1 MALLRFKET
10 CTLNT
15 VSPEEAW
22 EWSTLLLVH
31 VPTFVSL
38 VRVMCRVKFTEM
50 HRARGSGTEWWK
62 LTRGGRLLE
71 SGAVE
76 LPASIGDIRD
86 AGSVPGLGRS
96 PGGKH
101 GNPLQHLCLENFMDR
116 RAWWATVQ
124 RVSKSWPQLR
134 QPSMVQGENIRCREQ
149 CHQGR
154 WGLLPSQVL

>member
-1 MALLRFKET
+1 MISFYFSVNKDDQGLSNRSNSYIT
-10 CTLNT
+10 CLPHSCAQLCVDTSNKRSWVAKGPRLPAQKGIPVGKMGFPDGT
-15 VSPEEAW
+15 
-22 EWSTLLLVH
+22 
-31 VPTFVSL
+31 
-38 VRVMCRVKFTEM
+38 
-50 HRARGSGTEWWK
+50 SGK
-62 LTRGGRLLE
+62 
-71 SGAVE
+71 E